1 MSEQNLDDMIE
12 DLKVKLEKQKKENKV
27 VKFIPETN
35 CNLTLLLGTFNI
47 NVLTIYQSYELLAYL
62 KNIISDDIT
71 KDFTISSFSIH
82 LWIKDIELKIEELQ
96 YKENLKDIR
105 TKESKLDSLISTER
119 KRKNL
124 IEDIAKSL
132 A

>member
-35 CNLTLLLGTFNI
+35 CNITLLLGTFNI
-47 NVLTIYQSYELLAYL
+47 NVLTLTQLYELLAYL
-62 KNIISDDIT
+62 LNIVNWINDEIIFNSFPLSLWISD
-71 KDFTISSFSIH
+71 
-82 LWIKDIELKIEELQ
+82 IKLKIEELK
-96 YKENLKDIR
+96 YKENLKDIK

-132 A
+132 V